1 MCPLSAVRPAV
12 RRTRPWLVTTAL
24 TTLVAACGG
33 GGGSEGTE
41 SPTAVLSSGATSAPT
56 AGSPLAQTPSSTA
69 GGTPASGASSTG
81 SASAPAR
88 SGKPTAASCAPTMQF
103 PTGTVVTVRMRA
115 ADGSELTSRTT
126 SLGPVA
132 RGGAQPVAFQTVALG
147 APEGTTFSTYRSIS
161 AGEVYVHGN
170 TATERVAG
178 GISTVD
184 ITMSPAVP
192 LGVAIGLGESV
203 NLGTLTMNISGTAA
217 DGAIRIATATALAT
231 LKFVGL
237 ETITVPAGTFVDTCR
252 IDSTLV
258 TDGQTIL
265 DSTWLMKD
273 TGIVVRTRGTTG
285 QNQLVGAAIGDR
297 LIAGTLTGAT
307 TPAPSPGTSG
317 AKR

>member
-12 RRTRPWLVTTAL
+12 RRPRPWLVTTAL
-24 TTLVAACGG
+24 TTLVAACGGG

-56 AGSPLAQTPSSTA
+56 PSSTA
-69 GGTPASGASSTG
+69 AGTPAAGASSTG
-81 SASAPAR
+81 SASAPTR
-88 SGKPTAASCAPTMQF
+88 SAKPTAASCAPTMQF
-103 PTGTVVTVRMRA
+103 PTGTVLTVRMRA

-126 SLGPVA
+126 SLGPVT
-132 RGGAQPVAFQTVALG
+132 RGGAQTVAFQTVTLG
-147 APEGTTFSTYRSIS
+147 APEGTSSSTYRSIS
-161 AGEVYVHGN
+161 AGEIYLHGT

-178 GISTVD
+178 GVASVD
-184 ITMSPAVP
+184 LTMSPAVP
-192 LGVAIGLGESV
+192 LGVAIGLGEPV

-217 DGAIRIATATALAT
+217 DGTIRNATATALAT
-231 LKFVGL
+231 LTFVGL

-258 TDGQTIL
+258 TNGQTIL

-273 TGIVVRTRGTTG
+273 TGIVVRTRGTSG

-297 LIAGTLTGAT
+297 LIAGTLNGAT
-307 TPAPSPGTSG
+307 TPAPAPGTSG